1 MNRCKTLTVKGFWS
15 NEAYILNSAYGRL
28 GFQNQLKLA
37 PAKRYRLMFRSRGVN
52 SPFSEWTVN

>member
-1 MNRCKTLTVKGFWS
+1 MNRCKTLMVKGFWS

-37 PAKRYRLMFRSRGVN
+37 PAEHVQTMVQLCNHLISSK
-52 SPFSEWTVN
+52 